1 MAFDTRTLAADPDA
15 IAPDGSE
22 VRILV
27 ALDRG
32 SAAHF
37 QLGPDQT
44 SVAIRHRSVDE
55 IWYVV
60 SGTGEMWRRTDQREE
75 TVALHPGTCVSIPVG
90 TTFQFRTTSP
100 EGLAAF
106 GVTMP
111 PWPGDGEAIAGDGP
125 WTPTVAPGPGLAP
138 A

>member
-1 MAFDTRTLAADPDA
+1 MDFDTRALPTDHDVV
-15 IAPDGSE
+15 APDGSE

-37 QLGPDQT
+37 RLASGQT

-60 SGTGEMWRRTDQREE
+60 SGAGEMWRRTEQREE
-75 TVALHPGTCVSIPVG
+75 TVPLRPGTCVSIPAA
-90 TTFQFRTTSP
+90 TAFQFRTTGP
-100 EGLAAF
+100 DDLAA
-106 GVTMP
+106 VAITMP
-111 PWPGDGEAIAGDGP
+111 PWPGDGEAIACAGP
-125 WTPTVAPGPGLAP
+125 WIATVAPGPGLA
-138 A
+138 